1 MNITLTKAHDGLY
14 EGSDGRLYAAV
25 TRGKTNPRIT
35 GFIEVFAA
43 ENGEAYSVPGESRFI
58 EVAK

>member
-14 EGSDGRLYAAV
+14 EGSDGRLYAAI
-25 TRGKTNPRIT
+25 TRGKTAPRIT
-35 GFIEVFAA
+35 GYLEVFVSKD
-43 ENGEAYSVPGESRFI
+43 GEVYSVPGESRLI